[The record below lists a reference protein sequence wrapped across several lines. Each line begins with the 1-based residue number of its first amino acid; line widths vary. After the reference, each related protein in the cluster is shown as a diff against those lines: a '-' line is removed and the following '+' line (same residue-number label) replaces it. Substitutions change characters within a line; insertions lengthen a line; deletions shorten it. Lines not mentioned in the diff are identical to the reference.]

1 MVEMENNWVP
11 GPDNFSP
18 SGGLLNYQWSD
29 TLLQMELDEMQLLE
43 SQQAQAQARR
53 AAIAP
58 PRTASSA
65 EASPAMFFEEP
76 QPSLEEEERRKRTRE
91 KIERDSL
98 EIFLKDLGRETQQQ
112 QQGSGGSGGHTP
124 TAVKQDH
131 TAQSKDKGKRNHHM
145 SDSSAA
151 ARTKAG
157 RERARRE
164 RLNDSFAELSKVLEP
179 GKAAKTDKSSIITDA
194 IRVVTQL
201 RAENGQLR
209 QLNKFLE
216 ERVGTVEKQ
225 KSELMMQATLMQQ
238 AGPSHVV
245 QMPSHYAAGMAVGQP
260 VQGIPAQGLPPL
272 QPSADGSVPAHGG
285 MQGYVAQHPSMGV
298 ASSSG
303 LNLLPL
309 SPSGFG
315 RGNSGGMAEFGA
327 GSSGPSGAPGM
338 VPGMAMGPMRW
349 LPATTMDTSQDSVRR
364 PPAA

>member
-1 MVEMENNWVP
+1 MLEMENNWVP
-11 GPDNFSP
+11 GQDNFSP

-29 TLLQMELDEMQLLE
+29 TLLQMELDEMHLLE

-53 AAIAP
+53 AALP
-58 PRTASSA
+58 QTRTASPA

-76 QPSLEEEERRKRTRE
+76 QPSLDEEDRRKRTRE
-91 KIERDSL
+91 TIERDSL
-98 EIFLKDLGRETQQQ
+98 ETFLKDLGRETQQ

-124 TAVKQDH
+124 TAAKHDQ
-131 TAQSKDKGKRNHHM
+131 TAQSEEKGKRSHHL

-225 KSELMMQATLMQQ
+225 KSELMMQAALMQQ

-245 QMPSHYAAGMAVGQP
+245 QMPGHYAAGMAVGQP
-260 VQGIPAQGLPPL
+260 VQGIPAQGLPSL
-272 QPSADGSVPAHGG
+272 QPSADGSVPAHAG
-285 MQGYVAQHPSMGV
+285 MQGYVTHNPSMGV

-309 SPSGFG
+309 SPSPG
-315 RGNSGGMAEFGA
+315 RNSGGMADFAA
-327 GSSGPSGAPGM
+327 GGPGPSGAPGM
-338 VPGMAMGPMRW
+338 VPGIAMGPMRW
-349 LPATTMDTSQDSVRR
+349 LPATTMDTSQDSLRR